1 MENRSK
7 NARNDAKKYEKQC
20 NNRRRNE
27 ENMVA
32 ERENVQVTE
41 EKEYLQQDSRNE
53 MEIVFD
59 AVSCNESF
67 ARVAVAAFITHL
79 NPTLEELADIKT
91 AVSEAVTNAII
102 HGYENLSGYTRH
114 GESRPAYSIVHPGKV
129 RLHCILEKDTLS
141 IEVSD
146 QGKGIEDVA
155 KAMEP
160 LFTTRPELERS
171 GMGFAFM
178 EAFMDEL
185 EVESIPGKGT
195 RVHMW
200 KKMRCGDWIGK
211 ED

>member
-1 MENRSK
+1 
-7 NARNDAKKYEKQC
+7 
-20 NNRRRNE
+20 
-27 ENMVA
+27 MVA
-32 ERENVQVTE
+32 EREEVQLTE
-41 EKEYLQQDSRNE
+41 KREEPQNNTQGNRNE

-59 AVSCNESF
+59 AISCNESF

-102 HGYENLSGYTRH
+102 HGYENLSGYSRH
-114 GESRPAYSIVHPGKV
+114 GESIPAYSIVHPGKV
-129 RLHCILEKDTLS
+129 RMHCVLDGDMLS
-141 IEVSD
+141 IEITD
-146 QGKGIEDVA
+146 QGKGIEDLK

-160 LFTTRPELERS
+160 LFTTKPELERS

-178 EAFMDEL
+178 EAFMDDL
-185 EVESIPGKGT
+185 EVESTPGKGT